1 MLFTQLTRI
10 AREVGRVLDRPTRQ
24 RYTPYQRAAL
34 LWTSP
39 GLKPVRR
46 ALRDRARRRS
56 AKRS

>member
-10 AREVGRVLDRPTRQ
+10 AQEVGHVLGRPTRK

-39 GLKPVRR
+39 GFKPVRR
-46 ALRDRARRRS
+46 AVRDRARRRS
-56 AKRS
+56 TKRS